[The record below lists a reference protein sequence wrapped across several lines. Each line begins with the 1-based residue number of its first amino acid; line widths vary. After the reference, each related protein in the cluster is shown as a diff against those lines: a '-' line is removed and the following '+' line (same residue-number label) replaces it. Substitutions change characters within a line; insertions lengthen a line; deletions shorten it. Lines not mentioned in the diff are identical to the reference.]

1 MVCYR
6 PSQTSLSERG
16 TCSCEVLGG
25 YISQR
30 PSARRGN
37 FSYWLRERKPRAGTD
52 CGRQR
57 PAGLFRCTRLIRGS
71 QAIVRG
77 RVTGQRDQSFEFRS
91 TSSGDIVA
99 GLTENIT
106 TVEVTS
112 VFKGELR
119 TGDVIAVA
127 QTAENSHLD
136 RLNSE
141 SRATHEV
148 LKLVGGEEYIFFLR
162 RVVMPPGFTGSET
175 STWGRPGE
183 PGFARLKGDTL
194 QFLATSRYRDLAASE
209 GRALEDQGGA
219 PFSLDLASLQQLIS
233 EQKEQEE
240 LPQS

>member
-1 MVCYR
+1 M
-6 PSQTSLSERG
+6 SE
-16 TCSCEVLGG
+16 V
-25 YISQR
+25 
-30 PSARRGN
+30 PAPAR
-37 FSYWLRERKPRAGTD
+37 SWAGTSRSVLLLAVAISAIGCENGNPEREPTAGD
-52 CGRQR
+52 SDRQDFFDA
-57 PAGLFRCTRLIRGS
+57 PSLILGS

-148 LKLVGGEEYIFFLR
+148 LKLVGGEEYIFFRR